1 MVDDEKEAAPI
12 EDGKAR
18 WPRIFQKKLT
28 DITQF
33 VKVCTLPSET
43 QYWKMYLIGSGGNPP
58 ASFFV
63 KVAYTD
69 NPGEDEWFPIF
80 PGAEDDWRRTLPKH
94 IFAEPLSAAGPQS
107 QNDILIIESW
117 GPRMPAEF
125 ADKEKSR
132 LGNIGARQK

>member
-28 DITQF
+28 DTTQF

-69 NPGEDEWFPIF
+69 NPGEDEWFPLKWCCYVHF
-80 PGAEDDWRRTLPKH
+80 
-94 IFAEPLSAAGPQS
+94 
-107 QNDILIIESW
+107 
-117 GPRMPAEF
+117 
-125 ADKEKSR
+125 
-132 LGNIGARQK
+132 QKGFLYLERFELYRSSGFH

>member
-28 DITQF
+28 DTTEF

-43 QYWKMYLIGSGGNPP
+43 QYWTLYLVGTGGQPP

-69 NPGEDEWFPIF
+69 NPGEDEWFPVF
-80 PGAEDDWRRTLPKH
+80 PGAEAAWRESLPKH
-94 IFAEPLSAAGPQS
+94 IYAEPLTGAGPS
-107 QNDILIIESW
+107 AQNDLLIVEAW
-117 GPRMPAEF
+117 GYKMPAKVT
-125 ADKEKSR
+125 DKEKSR
-132 LGNIGARQK
+132 LGNIGDRQK